1 MHVSIGCLLAC
12 LLSFASLLVQG
23 QSYQGRETQIARRSS
38 PRPTI
43 RGVNIGGWLV
53 LESYMNW
60 DVMGGAADQWS
71 FDATSGA
78 AAKLQQHWSTWFTEA
93 DVAQIAAWGL
103 NTYVNYRFRLSMTFC
118 LHTRQYSDTHRLLGV
133 QQHRHA
139 LCRGRRRLPRASSGL
154 V

>member
-1 MHVSIGCLLAC
+1 MRAPIGCLLAC

-23 QSYQGRETQIARRSS
+23 QSYQGDETEIARRSS
-38 PRPTI
+38 SRPTI

-71 FDATSGA
+71 FDSTSGA

-103 NTYVNYRFRLSMTFC
+103 NTYVTHRLCPSMAFC
-118 LHTRQYSDTHRLLGV
+118 LHTL
-133 QQHRHA
+133 
-139 LCRGRRRLPRASSGL
+139 
-154 V
+154 